1 MKPNKETVRQR
12 MKRFQEVCKNEGVR
26 LTFQRITIFE
36 AVAGSD
42 EHPDA
47 ETIHKA
53 VRKQIPT
60 VSLDTV
66 YRTLWLL
73 HDLGL
78 ITTMGPPRERVRF
91 DANTKP
97 HHHFVCTR
105 CGLARDFEHGE
116 FDALKIPDEVRAMG
130 NVETARVELRGVCF
144 GCAKKG

>member
-1 MKPNKETVRQR
+1 MKLNQDIVGQR
-12 MKRFQEVCKNEGVR
+12 LARFHEVCKNAGVK
-26 LTFQRITIFE
+26 LTYQRITIFE
-36 AVAGSD
+36 AVARSAD
-42 EHPDA
+42 HPDA
-47 ETIHKA
+47 ETIYKA
-53 VRKQIPT
+53 VRKSIPT

-91 DANTKP
+91 DANTRP

-116 FDALKIPDEVRAMG
+116 FDALTIPDEVRTIG
-130 NVETARVELRGVCF
+130 NVETARVELRGVCSS
-144 GCAKKG
+144 CASKG